1 MPRLSIIISALLFCA
16 FLALGGDASAASST
30 VVSTLPPAGEVV
42 ELTVKEGEGE
52 RMRKRKKEEEERDR
66 WSIDRRWKNSQPPLF
81 ALPLDSHYTPGRQ
94 LRRAH
99 PRRHAHG
106 LARHCRGKEFLS
118 LPLFYFP
125 LYLEREKI
133 SSTSTFQPLSLFLFQ
148 KKNLFQKGA
157 LVLALP
163 PARAHLEGPG
173 EAPRR
178 RGRQRGRQ
186 EAAQGHRRPRE
197 AGRVWRR
204 RRERRSSC

>member
-1 MPRLSIIISALLFCA
+1 LVIFKKKSKTMMPRLSIIISALLFCA

-30 VVSTLPPAGEVV
+30 VFSTLPPAGEVV

-52 RMRKRKKEEEERDR
+52 RMRKRKKEEERDR

-118 LPLFYFP
+118 LPLFNFP

-133 SSTSTFQPLSLFLFQ
+133 SSTSTFQPLSFSL
-148 KKNLFQKGA
+148 
-157 LVLALP
+157 
-163 PARAHLEGPG
+163 
-173 EAPRR
+173 
-178 RGRQRGRQ
+178 
-186 EAAQGHRRPRE
+186 
-197 AGRVWRR
+197 
-204 RRERRSSC
+204 